1 MMDIYE
7 ESQQQKEL
15 PPLPT
20 AASLVLT
27 EGGGKGMAV
36 CSVYYIV
43 HNVYCEAKFGGRGG

>member
-27 EGGGKGMAV
+27 EGGGKGIAI
-36 CSVYYIV
+36 CSVYCV
-43 HNVYCEAKFGGRGG
+43 ECEGKLGGGGWMPV